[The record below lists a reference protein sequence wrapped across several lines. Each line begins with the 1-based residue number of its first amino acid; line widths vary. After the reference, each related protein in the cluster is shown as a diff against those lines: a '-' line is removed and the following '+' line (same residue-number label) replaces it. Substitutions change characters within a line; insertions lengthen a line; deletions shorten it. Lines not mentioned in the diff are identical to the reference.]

1 MQWIRR
7 VSHDRKKLLRRSLPE
22 QMKLAFI
29 QNRRHNSRA
38 DGFSMVEL
46 VVVVMLIMMI
56 AALAL
61 PRAISMQ
68 RALNATS
75 DARNIASQ
83 LALVK
88 MRAASSFTQSRLNC
102 DTSARSCQLEVCT
115 SKGTSSCNTFSPQG
129 GPIRLSQNISFGFGG
144 ISTPAGTQASI
155 QNTTQIIFNSRGIPV
170 DTTGVPTGN
179 YALYITS
186 DTGNTYAVT
195 VSPTGQVAVWQYSGS
210 SWGSV

>member
-1 MQWIRR
+1 
-7 VSHDRKKLLRRSLPE
+7 LLAIGSEPK

-29 QNRRHNSRA
+29 QKHHRNSSA

-46 VVVVMLIMMI
+46 VVVVVLIMII

-75 DARNIASQ
+75 DARNLASQ

-102 DTSARSCQLEVCT
+102 DSSARSCQIEICT
-115 SKGTSSCNTFSPQG
+115 SKGMSSCNTFSPQG
-129 GPIRLSQNISFGFGG
+129 GAIRLSQNISFGFGG
-144 ISTPAGTQASI
+144 ISIPAGTQASI
-155 QNTTQIIFNSRGIPV
+155 QNTPQIIFNSRSIPV
-170 DTTGVPTGN
+170 DSTGVPTGN
-179 YALYITS
+179 YALYLTS

-210 SWGSV
+210 SWGSL